1 MGGRIDE
8 SGEENGRKLE
18 KGETR
23 RSENWRMEN
32 GVFVGRRLTSI
43 LWFEGLKIGSFPDAI
58 RGP

>member
-18 KGETR
+18 KRGTR
-23 RSENWRMEN
+23 RSEN
-32 GVFVGRRLTSI
+32 GVFLGRRLTSI
-43 LWFEGLKIGSFPDAI
+43 LLFEGLKIGSFSDAI